1 MPRVSVLMPIY
12 KTNETHLREA
22 IESILTQTFRDYEF
36 LILDDCPDDD
46 REEIVKSYK
55 DERIKYSK
63 NDENLGITQSRNKLI
78 DMSQGEYL
86 AIFDHDDVSLP
97 MRLQKEVEYL
107 DENQDVGVVSC
118 WVDCFPHG
126 QGIHY
131 PSDDIRIKELLMD
144 ACALIHSASMIR
156 KSVLEKNNLRYEEE
170 FTPCEDYRLWLRLME
185 WTQFYNIQEVLFKYR
200 LHDTNTSKIQRK
212 QNQNI
217 TKILHIW
224 ARSKH
229 PFLYRQ
235 YIEDRTHQLKV
246 ELLGIP
252 FFKIIAN
259 QEKIKIYLFGII
271 RIITIRRKVLWLEWI

>member
-63 NDENLGITQSRNKLI
+63 NEKNLGITQSRNKLI
-78 DMSQGEYL
+78 DMAQCEYL

-126 QGIHY
+126 ERLYY

-144 ACALIHSASMIR
+144 VCAVVHSASMIR

-170 FTPCEDYRLWLRLME
+170 FTPCEDYRLWLRLIE
-185 WTQFYNIQEVLFKYR
+185 FTQFHNIQEVLFKYR
-200 LHDTNTSKIQRK
+200 LHDDRTSKIQHK
-212 QNQNI
+212 QMQNI
-217 TKILHIW
+217 TKMLLIW
-224 ARSKH
+224 VRSKH

-246 ELLGIP
+246 ELLGIS

-259 QEKIKIYLFGII
+259 KEKIKIYLFGII
-271 RIITIRRKVLWLEWI
+271 RIITIRRKVLRLEWI

>member
-22 IESILTQTFRDYEF
+22 IESILTQTFKDYEF

-63 NDENLGITQSRNKLI
+63 NEENLGITRSRNKLI
-78 DMSQGEYL
+78 DMAQGEYL

-126 QGIHY
+126 QGMHL
-131 PSDDIRIKELLMD
+131 PSDDIRIKALLTD
-144 ACALIHSASMIR
+144 ICAVVHPASMIR

-170 FTPCEDYRLWLRLME
+170 FTPCEDYRLWLRLIDL
-185 WTQFYNIQEVLFKYR
+185 TRFHNIQEVLFKYR
-200 LHDTNTSKIQRK
+200 LHDTNTSKIWRK

-217 TKILHIW
+217 TKILHMW
-224 ARSKH
+224 VRSKH